1 VKPFALHI
9 RDSYRPAFS
18 AKLEG
23 CILGRNT
30 KVGARAELL
39 RSLTQA
45 GYEADAGA
53 TIRNEK
59 LEVSDWTAG
68 PGEESDEE

>member
-1 VKPFALHI
+1 VKLFALHI
-9 RDSYRPAFS
+9 RDSYQLVSS

-30 KVGARAELL
+30 NVGARAELL

-45 GYEADAGA
+45 GYEVDAGGA
-53 TIRNEK
+53 F
-59 LEVSDWTAG
+59 
-68 PGEESDEE
+68 P